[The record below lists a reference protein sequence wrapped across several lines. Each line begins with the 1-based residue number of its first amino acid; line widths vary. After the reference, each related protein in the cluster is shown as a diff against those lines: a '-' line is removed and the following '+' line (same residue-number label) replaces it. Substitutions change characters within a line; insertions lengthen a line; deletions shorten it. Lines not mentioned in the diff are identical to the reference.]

1 MDMNQFTRAFLTA
14 IERAQSIAMEHE
26 HQFIEPQHVMLAL
39 LESPGTV
46 GQLLNECGIALPALK
61 HRLDELLTTMPQ
73 VAHAAG
79 DLHVSRDLQRILL
92 VCEKLAREHQ
102 DQFISSEWFIVAA
115 LEVDCA
121 LKNLLEELYKA
132 SKIDGTLKQKLIE
145 AIDKLR
151 HGEKVMSLVLKI
163 PSPYYAV

>member
-79 DLHVSRDLQRILL
+79 D
-92 VCEKLAREHQ
+92 
-102 DQFISSEWFIVAA
+102 
-115 LEVDCA
+115 
-121 LKNLLEELYKA
+121 
-132 SKIDGTLKQKLIE
+132 
-145 AIDKLR
+145 
-151 HGEKVMSLVLKI
+151 
-163 PSPYYAV
+163 